1 MDTNYQFKHLP
12 FSTKLTIFTMGINTL
27 LFLAHFIIPNYFPI
41 VIFGYI
47 YMKIIILINSITF
60 CHLLYQVSKQTNKE
74 DLIIRILLL
83 LSNIPIAFL
92 YAHIVINNH

>member
-1 MDTNYQFKHLP
+1 MDTNYQFKNLP